1 LPWRIASGSWQPC
14 CGGAPN
20 VSAGKRV
27 WRTPIPA
34 SAFWLYASKPLGG
47 EDRQI
52 RPLIPNPEKR
62 DNGNEE
68 SFDKVIDVRGL
79 YCPEPVFRTKIEIEK
94 LGIGSKLKIIADDP
108 ESEED
113 ITRWADKTGHNLL
126 SVQKK
131 DNELEFVIKKTK

>member
-1 LPWRIASGSWQPC
+1 M
-14 CGGAPN
+14 N
-20 VSAGKRV
+20 MTV
-27 WRTPIPA
+27 
-34 SAFWLYASKPLGG
+34 
-47 EDRQI
+47 
-52 RPLIPNPEKR
+52 

-94 LGIGSKLKIIADDP
+94 LGIGNKLKIIADDP

-113 ITRWADKTGHNLL
+113 ITSWAEKTGHNLL

-131 DNELEFVIKKTK
+131 DNELVFIIKKTK